1 MAVKKNVQCSIV
13 LKVQTGTTTTGK
25 ASYTTTTGKASYTSR
40 TFGDINPEI
49 SDDNVLTIGQK
60 LAGLQKYDLGSVN
73 REDTAEIAQA

>member
-1 MAVKKNVQCSIV
+1 MAVKKNVQCGIV
-13 LKVQTGTTTTGK
+13 LKVQTG
-25 ASYTTTTGKASYTSR
+25 TTTTGKASYTSR

>member
-25 ASYTTTTGKASYTSR
+25 ASYTSR
-40 TFGDINPEI
+40 TFSDINPEI

>member
-1 MAVKKNVQCSIV
+1 MAVKKNIQCSIV
-13 LKVQTGTTTTGK
+13 LKVQTG
-25 ASYTTTTGKASYTSR
+25 TTTTGKASYTSR

-73 REDTAEIAQA
+73 REDTTEIAQA

>member
-1 MAVKKNVQCSIV
+1 MAVKKNIQCSIV
-13 LKVQTGTTTTGK
+13 IKVQTG
-25 ASYTTTTGKASYTSR
+25 TTTTGKASYTSR

-49 SDDNVLTIGQK
+49 SDDNVPTIGQK

>member
-25 ASYTTTTGKASYTSR
+25 ASYTSR
-40 TFGDINPEI
+40 TFGDISPEI

>member
-1 MAVKKNVQCSIV
+1 MAVKKNIQCSIV
-13 LKVQTGTTTTGK
+13 FKVQTG
-25 ASYTTTTGKASYTSR
+25 TTTTGKASYTSR

>member
-1 MAVKKNVQCSIV
+1 MAVKKNMQCSIV

-25 ASYTTTTGKASYTSR
+25 AIYTSR

>member
-13 LKVQTGTTTTGK
+13 LKVQTGTTTR
-25 ASYTTTTGKASYTSR
+25 GKASYTSR

>member
-1 MAVKKNVQCSIV
+1 MAVKKNIQCSIV
-13 LKVQTGTTTTGK
+13 LKVQT
-25 ASYTTTTGKASYTSR
+25 STTTTGKASYTSR

>member
-1 MAVKKNVQCSIV
+1 MAVKKNIQCSIV

-25 ASYTTTTGKASYTSR
+25 ASYTSR
-40 TFGDINPEI
+40 IFGDINPEI

>member
-1 MAVKKNVQCSIV
+1 MAVKENIQCSIV
-13 LKVQTGTTTTGK
+13 LKVQTG
-25 ASYTTTTGKASYTSR
+25 TTTTGKASYTSR

>member
-13 LKVQTGTTTTGK
+13 IKVQTGTTTTGK
-25 ASYTTTTGKASYTSR
+25 ASYTSR
-40 TFGDINPEI
+40 SFGDINPEI
-49 SDDNVLTIGQK
+49 SDDNVLNIGQK

>member
-25 ASYTTTTGKASYTSR
+25 ASYTSC

>member
-13 LKVQTGTTTTGK
+13 IKVQTGI
-25 ASYTTTTGKASYTSR
+25 TTTGKASYTSR
-40 TFGDINPEI
+40 SFSDINPEI
-49 SDDNVLTIGQK
+49 SDDNVLSIGQK

>member
-13 LKVQTGTTTTGK
+13 IKVQTGTTTTGK
-25 ASYTTTTGKASYTSR
+25 ASYTSR
-40 TFGDINPEI
+40 SFGDINPEI
-49 SDDNVLTIGQK
+49 SDDNVFSIGQK